1 MSDKQ
6 IGFDPQWLSI
16 IQFNLLS
23 QNSNTPPNFDSMKIQ
38 SFETNSQIRIGTN
51 VEKKLARVE
60 LLTEIKTVSKDNA
73 QKEASANFHFSLIY
87 KIENMDSLVQEDEK
101 KIVILDSSLA
111 GSFAAVSYST
121 TRGFLI
127 THLKSTLF
135 KDFILPVIDANKL
148 LQNELPLEE
157 K

>member
-51 VEKKLARVE
+51 VEKKL
-60 LLTEIKTVSKDNA
+60 
-73 QKEASANFHFSLIY
+73 ASANFHFSLIY